1 MTAPSHRGGPSPTIH
16 RRPMFTLDKAF
27 AECSVTL
34 DKEYSANILSAN
46 GFLPSTFFRH
56 SAKNLPSVKKHSANK
71 NNRQIKNHNPP
82 PQKKIAKHF
91 LNYVNN
97 SPTLAI
103 TIPIALSFFH
113 YYFESNLY
121 VL

>member
-56 SAKNLPSVKKHSANK
+56 SAKNLPSVKKHSAKK

-82 PQKKIAKHF
+82 PPKK
-91 LNYVNN
+91 N
-97 SPTLAI
+97 SKTFFKLCEHLSN
-103 TIPIALSFFH
+103 TSHYHTHRPIIFSLLF
-113 YYFESNLY
+113 
-121 VL
+121 